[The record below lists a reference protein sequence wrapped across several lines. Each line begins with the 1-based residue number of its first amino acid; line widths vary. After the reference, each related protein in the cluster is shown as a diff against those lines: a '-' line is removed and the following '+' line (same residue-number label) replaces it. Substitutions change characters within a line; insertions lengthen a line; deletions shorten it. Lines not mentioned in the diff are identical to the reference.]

1 MRYGIFSDVHSNLEA
16 LDAVLKAYSQ
26 EKIDQYLC
34 VGDVVGYA
42 ADPKACIDKVKA
54 VAMLTV
60 AGNHDWA
67 SIDLFSADYF
77 NPVAKKAIL
86 WTKHNLDQGDR
97 DFLKTLKLTF
107 VNQDLTL
114 VHATLDNPEYFYYMM
129 DNLRAALTFG
139 LLKTNLCFVG
149 HSHIAGV
156 FAQKEDGSIDYLEDP
171 HIAIKDKNKYI
182 INAGSVGQPRDGDP
196 RAAYCIY
203 DSDKKEAWIKRAS
216 YDVAASAKKV
226 IDAGLPKLLAERL
239 SVGR

>member
-16 LDAVLKAYSQ
+16 LDAVIKAYSQ
-26 EKIDQYLC
+26 EEIDQYLC

-54 VAMLTV
+54 LAMLTV

-67 SIDLFSADYF
+67 SVNLFSIDYF
-77 NPVAKKAIL
+77 NPAAKKAIL
-86 WTKHNLDQGDR
+86 WTKQNLDQSCKN
-97 DFLKTLKLTF
+97 FLETLKLTF

-114 VHATLDNPEYFYYMM
+114 VHGTLEDPENFYYMM
-129 DNLRAALTFG
+129 DSFRVALTFG

-171 HIAIKDKNKYI
+171 HINIKDKNKYI
-182 INAGSVGQPRDGDP
+182 INVGSVGQPRDGDS

-203 DSDKKEAWIKRAS
+203 DSDKKEAWIKRTS
-216 YDVAASAKKV
+216 YDVAASAQKI
-226 IDAGLPKLLAERL
+226 IDAGLPKFLAERL